1 MARII
6 KISIFISIIL
16 LNHWDCIGQNKVEDK
31 IVQLTGLILTGDSL
45 RAVPYATIYNKRS
58 HRGTISDFRGFF
70 SFVAHKGDT
79 IRFSC
84 IGFKE
89 VKYKVPDTLSSNRY
103 SMVQLMTHDTIYLSE
118 TIIYPWPTR
127 EQFKVAFLN
136 TEVPEDDYDR
146 AMRNLERA
154 ELKERLMQMPMDGGH
169 NFKNYMNQYNS
180 KLYYK
185 GQSPPLNIF
194 NPFAWAKF
202 IEAWKEGK
210 FKRQD

>member
-1 MARII
+1 MARTL

-45 RAVPYATIYNKRS
+45 RAVPYATIYNKRN

-103 SMVQLMTHDTIYLSE
+103 SIVQLMTQDTIYLSE

-127 EQFKVAFLN
+127 AQFKVAFLN

-154 ELKERLMQMPMDGGH
+154 EMKERLMEMPMDGGH

-185 GQSPPLNIF
+185 GQSPPISIF